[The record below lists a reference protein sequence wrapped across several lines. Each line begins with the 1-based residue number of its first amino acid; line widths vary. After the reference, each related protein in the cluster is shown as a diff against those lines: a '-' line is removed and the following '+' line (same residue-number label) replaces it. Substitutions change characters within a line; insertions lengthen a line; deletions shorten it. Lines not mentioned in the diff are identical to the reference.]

1 MKIIEDNP
9 NFTLYEGNIKVFK
22 PSIIIGIENITFGK
36 NILIDSFTQ
45 IYAKEKGQVKI
56 GNYVHFGAY
65 SSIMGGGTLTI
76 NDYVAVS
83 QGCRIVTAT
92 DDFKNGGF
100 GTPCMPNN
108 EKYRNV
114 THGNITI
121 GKFAIIGTNS
131 VILPN
136 VTIEEGVTVGAG
148 CVIGSN
154 KTLKE
159 WGVYV
164 GSRRVGE
171 RNKQKCLENYNNFL
185 KESDYENK
193 NTSYMACS

>member
-1 MKIIEDNP
+1 MKIIEDN
-9 NFTLYEGNIKVFK
+9 NIFTLYEGNIKIFK
-22 PSIIIGIENITFGK
+22 PSIIIGIENIIFGE

-45 IYAKEKGQVKI
+45 IYAKEQGQIQI
-56 GNYVHFGAY
+56 GSFVHFGAF
-65 SSIMGGGTLTI
+65 SSIMRGGTLKI

-83 QGCRIVTAT
+83 QGCRLVTAT

-100 GTPCMPNN
+100 GTPCVPNN

-114 THGNITI
+114 TNGNITV

-148 CVIGSN
+148 SVIGSN

-164 GSRRVGE
+164 GSRRVAE
-171 RNKQKCLENYNNFL
+171 RNKEKCLENYKNFL
-185 KESDYENK
+185 KEN
-193 NTSYMACS
+193 A

>member
-1 MKIIEDNP
+1 MKIIEDN
-9 NFTLYEGNIKVFK
+9 NIYTLYERNIKIFK
-22 PSIIIGIENITFGK
+22 PSVIIGIENIEFGE

-45 IYAKEKGQVKI
+45 IYAKERGQVKI
-56 GNYVHFGAY
+56 GNFVHFAAL
-65 SSIMGGGTLTI
+65 SSIMGGGTI
-76 NDYVAVS
+76 NIEDYVAIS
-83 QGCRIVTAT
+83 QGCRLVTAT

-100 GTPCMPNN
+100 GTPCVPNN
-108 EKYRNV
+108 AKYRNV

-136 VTIEEGVTVGAG
+136 VEIEEGVTVGAG
-148 CVIGSN
+148 SVISSN
-154 KTLKE
+154 KVLKE

-185 KESDYENK
+185 KSQ
-193 NTSYMACS
+193 